1 MTDQT
6 FESACVLAL
15 NVGSFSTR
23 AILIDVVDGQYRFL
37 GAGDDTTT
45 DGSPY
50 YDVRVGAISAV
61 RQLEQIVDRHLLD
74 LQGNM
79 MMPANVDGNGFDFL
93 VIVFSAIPE
102 MRVVITGL
110 INEISI
116 ESAQHLVAGMYGR
129 VVETISLHDKRKIN
143 RQVDEILQ
151 QEPNLIVLA
160 GGANGGAT
168 RSIGKLAQLVHL
180 VCQFS
185 SGEKTPQVLYVGNNQ
200 LAKGV
205 TNALDKY
212 CIVNVADNI
221 RSSAETESLDPA
233 RLVIEEI
240 IGNYARQHIN
250 GLDEMVNSASIA
262 PVQSATGL
270 GWLVRM
276 VQAINGEATQVL
288 GVDIGASYSSLAV
301 VRKQKLM
308 DTTLAAGMGRTI
320 DKLLTENKLDEICQW
335 LPPAVTRSMLKD
347 SIAQKTI
354 YPQIQAMSNGQIAIE
369 QACLRVLLRTLLQN
383 LQYRWHSTNTTFE
396 PILLTGKSLAARYSP
411 GISLMLALD
420 GLQPTGVTTVLQD
433 PHCLLP
439 VLGAVG
445 RLNPLIP
452 VQVFDSGALN
462 HLATVICPVSRAPIG
477 TPILEVKI
485 TDEAGKVEE
494 MEVRQGALV
503 VLPIRFNQNVVVHL
517 QGLHNTWINP
527 YSRKTTA
534 NLKLTGGLC
543 GILIDARGRPINLP
557 KDPASRWERIEK
569 WQNIFA

>member
-1 MTDQT
+1 MTNQT
-6 FESACVLAL
+6 YESACVLAL

-23 AILIDVVDGQYRFL
+23 AILIDVVDGQYRFI
-37 GAGDDTTT
+37 GAGDDNTT
-45 DGSPY
+45 GGAPY
-50 YDVRVGAISAV
+50 YDVRVGAISAI
-61 RQLEQIVDRHLLD
+61 RQLEQIVDRRLVD
-74 LQGNM
+74 TQGNL
-79 MMPANVDGNGFDFL
+79 MMPANMDGSGFDFL
-93 VIVFSAIPE
+93 VIIYSAIPE
-102 MRVVITGL
+102 LRVVVTGL

-129 VVETISLHDKRKIN
+129 VVETISLHDKRNIN
-143 RQVDEILQ
+143 QQVDEILQ

-160 GGANGGAT
+160 GGADGGAT
-168 RSIGKLAQLVHL
+168 RSIGKLTQLAHL

-185 SGEKTPQVLYVGNNQ
+185 SGEKTPQVLYVGNSQ
-200 LAKGV
+200 LSKSV
-205 TNALDKY
+205 SNTLDKY

-221 RSSAETESLDPA
+221 RPSSEIESLDPA
-233 RLVIEEI
+233 RLVLEEI
-240 IGNYARQHIN
+240 IGNHARQYVN
-250 GLDEMVNSASIA
+250 GLDELVNSASIA
-262 PVQSATGL
+262 PVQSATGM

-276 VQAINGEATQVL
+276 IAAIIGDATQVL

-301 VRKQKLM
+301 VRKQRLM
-308 DTTLAAGMGRTI
+308 DTTLAMGMGRTL
-320 DKLLTENKLDEICQW
+320 DKLLTESKLEEISQW
-335 LPPAVTRSMLKD
+335 LPPSVTKTKLRDSM
-347 SIAQKTI
+347 AQKTI
-354 YPQIQAMSNGQIAIE
+354 YPQLQAISNEQIAIE

-383 LQYRWHSTNTTFE
+383 LQFRWHTQNNTFE
-396 PILLTGKSLAARYSP
+396 PVLLTGKSLAARYSP

-420 GLQPTGVTTVLQD
+420 GLQPTGVTTILQD

-439 VLGAVG
+439 VLGAAG

-452 VQVFDSGALN
+452 IQVFDSGALN
-462 HLATVICPVSRAPIG
+462 HLATAICPVSRAPVG
-477 TPILEVKI
+477 TPILNIKI

-494 MEVRQGALV
+494 MEVKQGALV
-503 VLPIRFNQNVVVHL
+503 ALPIRFNQNVIVHL

-527 YSRKTTA
+527 FSRTTSA